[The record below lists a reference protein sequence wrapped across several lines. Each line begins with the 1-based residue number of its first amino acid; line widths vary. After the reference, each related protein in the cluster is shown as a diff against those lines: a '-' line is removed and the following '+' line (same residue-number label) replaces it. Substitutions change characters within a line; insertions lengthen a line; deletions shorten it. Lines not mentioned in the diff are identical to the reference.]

1 MMYSQVVQ
9 VFDCVRH
16 NHDLWL
22 VLLAGLVCLCGIYAS
37 FALAAHAVRSGRK
50 TRRPWGPVSIVSAGC
65 TAWAT
70 HFIILLALKPGMPS
84 ALDPLAVRPFY
95 GRSLM

>member
-16 NHDLWL
+16 DHDPWL

-37 FALAAHAVRSGRK
+37 FALADHAIRSGRK
-50 TRRPWGPVSIVSAGC
+50 TR
-65 TAWAT
+65 
-70 HFIILLALKPGMPS
+70 
-84 ALDPLAVRPFY
+84 
-95 GRSLM
+95 SL

>member
-16 NHDLWL
+16 DHDLWL

-37 FALAAHAVRSGRK
+37 FALADHAIRSGRK
-50 TRRPWGPVSIVSAGC
+50 A
-65 TAWAT
+65 
-70 HFIILLALKPGMPS
+70 
-84 ALDPLAVRPFY
+84 
-95 GRSLM
+95 RSL